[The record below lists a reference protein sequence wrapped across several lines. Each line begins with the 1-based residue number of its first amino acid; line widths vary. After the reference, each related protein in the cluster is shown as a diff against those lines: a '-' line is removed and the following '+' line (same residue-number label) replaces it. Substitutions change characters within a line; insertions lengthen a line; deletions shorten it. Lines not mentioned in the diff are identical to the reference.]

1 MTFPD
6 LSQVTL
12 LDISKASAGGLSL
25 TGAAWVVLQLLKKEM
40 PGLKLYM
47 VRAVL
52 AIALVLTSAAMF
64 LPVLFSLLAGWIISA
79 GLILGVDRMI
89 KHMTKE
95 PPDKAA

>member
-6 LSQVTL
+6 LSQL
-12 LDISKASAGGLSL
+12 SIPDISRATANGLSL
-25 TGAAWVVLQLLKKEM
+25 TAATWVILQLLKKEV
-40 PGLKLYM
+40 PALKRFM

-52 AIALVLTSAAMF
+52 LLALAYTATAMF
-64 LPVLFSLLAGWIISA
+64 VPMLFVLLAAWMVGA
-79 GLILGVDRMI
+79 GAILGVDRMI